1 MDKMNLYKCAQ
12 ALSVKWKS
20 FFGLGTE
27 YVGYFKWEMAWALM
41 GYYRYAL
48 PGEWADNA
56 SPTVILKSICDSIE
70 SINTDLDCAHEL
82 PEFWL
87 NRDQLPVLPALMSV
101 LDQYEEDIID
111 EQPLKQIIIEDCT
124 TCLFSKNKT
133 CYKAYLNQICSKY
146 EYFKKY

>member
-1 MDKMNLYKCAQ
+1 MRTSSIREVEIVLWLGNRVCWLFQ
-12 ALSVKWKS
+12 VGN
-20 FFGLGTE
+20 GLGID
-27 YVGYFKWEMAWALM
+27 

-111 EQPLKQIIIEDCT
+111 ASNAEWEEWIGFLK
-124 TCLFSKNKT
+124 SK
-133 CYKAYLNQICSKY
+133 CPDVR
-146 EYFKKY
+146 KKQMIQ

>member
-48 PGEWADNA
+48 PGEWADSA

-70 SINTDLDCAHEL
+70 SINTDLDCAHRL
-82 PEFWL
+82 A
-87 NRDQLPVLPALMSV
+87 RVLA
-101 LDQYEEDIID
+101 Q
-111 EQPLKQIIIEDCT
+111 
-124 TCLFSKNKT
+124 
-133 CYKAYLNQICSKY
+133 
-146 EYFKKY
+146 

>member
-48 PGEWADNA
+48 PGEWADSA
-56 SPTVILKSICDSIE
+56 SSTVILKSIRDSIE
-70 SINTDLDCAHEL
+70 SINADLDCAHKL

-111 EQPLKQIIIEDCT
+111 ASNAEWEEWIGFLKSKCT
-124 TCLFSKNKT
+124 DTR
-133 CYKAYLNQICSKY
+133 
-146 EYFKKY
+146 KKQMIQ

>member
-48 PGEWADNA
+48 PGEWSDNA

-87 NRDQLPVLPALMSV
+87 NRDQLPVLPGLMSV

-111 EQPLKQIIIEDCT
+111 ASNAEWEEWIGFLK
-124 TCLFSKNKT
+124 SK
-133 CYKAYLNQICSKY
+133 CPDVR
-146 EYFKKY
+146 KKQMIQ

>member
-12 ALSVKWKS
+12 ALSMKWKS

-27 YVGYFKWEMAWALM
+27 YVGY
-41 GYYRYAL
+41 AL
-48 PGEWADNA
+48 PGEWADSA

-70 SINTDLDCAHEL
+70 SINTDLDCAHRL

-111 EQPLKQIIIEDCT
+111 ASNAEWEEWIGFLKSKCT
-124 TCLFSKNKT
+124 D
-133 CYKAYLNQICSKY
+133 AR
-146 EYFKKY
+146 KKQMIQ

>member
-101 LDQYEEDIID
+101 LDQYEEDILML
-111 EQPLKQIIIEDCT
+111 QMRNGRNGLV
-124 TCLFSKNKT
+124 FSNPSVPMCGKT
-133 CYKAYLNQICSKY
+133 DDTVRGK
-146 EYFKKY
+146 

>member
-70 SINTDLDCAHEL
+70 SINTDLDCAHEF

-111 EQPLKQIIIEDCT
+111 ASNAEWEEWIGFLK
-124 TCLFSKNKT
+124 SK
-133 CYKAYLNQICSKY
+133 CPDVR
-146 EYFKKY
+146 KKQMIQ

>member
-1 MDKMNLYKCAQ
+1 MRTSSIREVEIVLWLGNRVCWLFQ
-12 ALSVKWKS
+12 VGN
-20 FFGLGTE
+20 GLGIDGLLPLCT
-27 YVGYFKWEMAWALM
+27 
-41 GYYRYAL
+41 

-111 EQPLKQIIIEDCT
+111 ASNAEWEEWIGFLK
-124 TCLFSKNKT
+124 SK
-133 CYKAYLNQICSKY
+133 CPDVR
-146 EYFKKY
+146 KKQMIQ